1 MTRDEA
7 KALLPIIQAYAEGK
21 TIQTKKIKTDS
32 TGLNEKWIDCI
43 NPDFDRPSCYRVKPD
58 PKCRPFRNAEEC
70 WQEMQKHQPFG
81 WLRVD
86 DEKYIPVGIVRD
98 DGFSI
103 IGDNYYHYGED
114 FGDCTFADG
123 APFGIM
129 ED

>member
-43 NPDFDRPSCYRVKPD
+43 NPDFDHPSCYRVKPD
-58 PKCRPFRNAEEC
+58 PKYRPFRNAEEC

-81 WLRVD
+81 WVMTDGGQRRTICSIMSELYVSNQG
-86 DEKYIPVGIVRD
+86 VGYT
-98 DGFSI
+98 FSEAF
-103 IGDNYYHYGED
+103 DTY
-114 FGDCTFADG
+114 TFADEH
-123 APFGIM
+123 PFGMM

>member
-43 NPDFDRPSCYRVKPD
+43 NPDFDHPSCYRVKPD
-58 PKCRPFRNAEEC
+58 PKYRPFRNAEEC
-70 WQEMQKHQPFG
+70 WQEMQRHQPFG
-81 WLRVD
+81 WVRV
-86 DEKYIPVGIVRD
+86 EEGKYIPVGLVRD
-98 DGFSI
+98 DGFTV
-103 IGDNYYHYGED
+103 IGRGLYHYGKETD
-114 FGDCTFADG
+114 DCTFADG